1 MLLYD
6 FPRSGNCHKIRMLLS
21 MLGMDYEKREVDLL
35 AAEQLA
41 PSFES
46 VNPLRQVPVLV
57 DGETVIRDSQAI
69 LVYLAST
76 YGRQWLPASPEGLG
90 HAAEWLAFAGKE
102 IASSLPPVRLYH
114 LTGEKTDIETAAR
127 TSERVLFIL
136 EMHLQNRS
144 WLVEGLPSVA
154 DIACFP
160 YVALSHEARISL
172 SAYPAVR
179 AWINRIRAL
188 PGYVEMPGLE
198 GAPQLPFRYSDR
210 LPFMSAN
217 WMALA
222 REMLQASLIDA
233 PSLSQGSVRI
243 VERLRNA
250 PSNLACSH
258 GGEARLFIGIE
269 NGHANVAYFGSS
281 GHANGI
287 EIVCEWEDAQHTALM
302 HAGPELDAFR
312 AWQLSEKRVFICGD
326 VRPVSALLG
335 AVHDRLAGRS
345 QAHEG

>member
-6 FPRSGNCHKIRMLLS
+6 FPRSGNCHKIRMFLS
-21 MLGMDYEKREVDLL
+21 MLGMDYEKRYVDLL

-46 VNPLRQVPVLV
+46 RNPLRQVPVLV
-57 DGETVIRDSQAI
+57 DGDTVMRDSQAI

-76 YGRQWLPASPEGLG
+76 YGRQWLPASREGLG

-102 IASSLPPVRLYH
+102 IATSLQPARLYH
-114 LTGEKTDIETAAR
+114 LTGLKTDIETAAR
-127 TSERVLFIL
+127 ASERVLFIL
-136 EMHLQNRS
+136 EMHLQNQS

-160 YVALSHEARISL
+160 YVALSHEAQISL

-188 PGYVEMPGLE
+188 PGYVEIPGLE
-198 GAPQLPFRYSDR
+198 GAAQLPFRYPDR

-233 PSLSQGSVRI
+233 PSLRQGTVRI
-243 VERLRNA
+243 LERLRNA
-250 PSNLACSH
+250 PTNLACCR
-258 GGEARLFIGIE
+258 GGEARLFIGVE
-269 NGHANVAYFGSS
+269 NDHADVACFGSS
-281 GHANGI
+281 GRENDI
-287 EIVCEWEDAQHTALM
+287 EIVCEWEDAQRAALM

-312 AWQLSEKRVFICGD
+312 AWQLSEKRVSICGD

-335 AVHDRLAGRS
+335 AVHERLAGRS